1 MKRFAQMLLIGIVA
15 LFAGSVFAAE
25 TYKAADFAAL
35 LKELP
40 KAKVSL
46 ADGVMQLSK
55 APETAIS
62 GKFELEDGKLSLS
75 IYTAEKGLA
84 VDAEHN
90 VLKEYA
96 GSPENAPWKAAAETF
111 KDVEH
116 VSRSS
121 TQLTLMSM
129 SKLSLLGIIRQAG
142 KDQKGTVFSVNPKA
156 ADGKQIIEVLA
167 AEQGKVVVLRY
178 DVLTGKLIDRA
189 TL

>member
-1 MKRFAQMLLIGIVA
+1 MKRFTSILAAGILALVA
-15 LFAGSVFAAE
+15 GNVTAAE
-25 TYKAADFAAL
+25 AYKAADFAAL

-46 ADGVMQLSK
+46 ADGAKQLSK
-55 APETAIS
+55 SPETAIS

-75 IYTAEKGLA
+75 VYTAEKGLA

-96 GSPENAPWKAAAETF
+96 GSPEKTPWKAAPETF

-129 SKLSLLGIIRQAG
+129 SKLTLGDFIVQAG

-156 ADGKQIIEVLA
+156 GDNKQIIEVLVA
-167 AEQGKVVVLRY
+167 DQGKVVVLRY

>member
-1 MKRFAQMLLIGIVA
+1 MKGFARMLLVGIFA

-46 ADGVMQLSK
+46 ADGVKQLSK
-55 APETAIS
+55 AHETAIS

-75 IYTAEKGLA
+75 IYTAAKGLA

-96 GSPENAPWKAAAETF
+96 GSPEKAPWKPEGETF
-111 KDVEH
+111 KDAEH
-116 VSRSS
+116 VDRSS
-121 TQLTLMSM
+121 TQLTLMSK
-129 SKLSLLGIIRQAG
+129 SKLSLGEIIQQAG
-142 KDQKGTVFSVNPKA
+142 KDQKGTVFSVNPQA
-156 ADGKQIIEVLA
+156 AGGKQIVEVLVA
-167 AEQGKVVVLRY
+167 DQGKVTVLRY
-178 DVLTGKLIDRA
+178 DLPAGKLIDKA

>member
-1 MKRFAQMLLIGIVA
+1 MKDFARLLLASAVM
-15 LFAGSVFAAE
+15 LFAVSAFAAE

-46 ADGVMQLSK
+46 ADGVKQLSK

-75 IYTAEKGLA
+75 VYTVEKGLA

-96 GSPENAPWKAAAETF
+96 GSPEKAPWKASAETF

-116 VSRSS
+116 VSRASM
-121 TQLTLMSM
+121 QLTLMTIS
-129 SKLSLLGIIRQAG
+129 SASLSDIIQQAG
-142 KDQKGTVFSVNPKA
+142 KDQKGTIFSAKPKSG
-156 ADGKQIIEVLA
+156 DRKQFVEVLVA
-167 AEQGKVVVLRY
+167 DQGKVVVLRY

>member
-1 MKRFAQMLLIGIVA
+1 MKGFARLLLAGIVA

-40 KAKVSL
+40 KARVSL
-46 ADGVMQLSK
+46 ADGVKQLSK

-75 IYTAEKGLA
+75 VYTAEKGLMA
-84 VDAEHN
+84 DAEHN

-96 GSPENAPWKAAAETF
+96 GSPEKAPWKPSAETF

-121 TQLTLMSM
+121 MQLTLMSM
-129 SKLSLLGIIRQAG
+129 SKMSLGDIIQQAG
-142 KDQKGTVFSVNPKA
+142 KDQKGTVFSVKPQA
-156 ADGKQIIEVLA
+156 ADSKQIIEVLVA
-167 AEQGKVVVLRY
+167 DQGKVTVLRY